1 MPTWRITAP
10 RNYGRIKKGTSFTV
24 VSRTTAGHPEATDIE
39 EVLRTNGYT
48 EHGEIS
54 WRSSGNWDYV
64 KLNDDTYPA
73 WWEQHDAYEKV
84 VKSNKHN
91 DSPTS
96 SNSGNNSGGGKEVNP
111 VSGNKKLVA
120 LAGLFA
126 VAAACSPSKDASGTS
141 SPGKKVL
148 PKPKVAVS
156 RPSTSAT
163 SSTGKKSLIST
174 TRLSGISS
182 NRPLA
187 TSKRAS
193 ILSSVKSSSKSG
205 GILGGLKKSTSLGG
219 SKVGKK
225 SSILGGTTR
234 KSSVGGS
241 VTSKKS
247 SSMFG
252 TSSKSSTS
260 STKSGGL
267 LGGTSKKSTSSTKS
281 GGLFGGSSK
290 KSGGLGLGKKRR

>member
-1 MPTWRITAP
+1 MSKGLHYEDVLISKDELCGKYSSIIHKEGKNYARICYYGDEIYAP
-10 RNYGRIKKGTSFTV
+10 HTYCDKYLKENKLGKYGPGGAYYEAEEE
-24 VSRTTAGHPEATDIE
+24 AGK
-39 EVLRTNGYT
+39 
-48 EHGEIS
+48 S
-54 WRSSGNWDYV
+54 
-64 KLNDDTYPA
+64 
-73 WWEQHDAYEKV
+73 
-84 VKSNKHN
+84 SNKHN

-96 SNSGNNSGGGKEVNP
+96 SNSGGGKEVNP

-141 SPGKKVL
+141 SSGKKVL

-156 RPSTSAT
+156 RPGSSTT

-174 TRLSGISS
+174 SRLSGI
-182 NRPLA
+182 
-187 TSKRAS
+187 TSKRPTATSTRAS
-193 ILSSVKSSSKSG
+193 IFSSIKSSSKSG
-205 GILGGLKKSTSLGG
+205 GVLGGLKKSTSLGG

-260 STKSGGL
+260 STKSSGL
-267 LGGTSKKSTSSTKS
+267 FGGTSKKSTSSTKS